1 MERAAP
7 ILIGYDGSENAR
19 DAIRHAGRL
28 FPGQP
33 AVVLHIWEPAELA
46 AIRYGAIGMSA
57 TSADGS
63 PTSAVEAAAE
73 RVAREGAALARGAGL
88 NATPQVA
95 RAVLPPWEMI
105 VRIADEVDA
114 SLVIIGSRGLRGLR
128 SLMLGSVSHQV
139 VHHAHQPVLLVPSP
153 ALAEERRRFA
163 TPAANPAATEV

>member
-1 MERAAP
+1 MEGATP

-19 DAIRHAGRL
+19 VAIQRAGQL
-28 FPGQP
+28 FPGQN

-57 TSADGS
+57 TGADGS
-63 PTSAVEAAAE
+63 ANTAVEAAAE
-73 RVAREGAALARGAGL
+73 HIAREGAKLAREVGL

-95 RAVLPPWEMI
+95 RAVLPTWEMI

-114 SLVIIGSRGLRGLR
+114 SLVIVGSRGARGLR

-139 VHHAHQPVLLVPSP
+139 VHHAQQPVLLVPSP
-153 ALAEERRRFA
+153 ALAEERRKLA
-163 TPAANPAATEV
+163 TPALNPIPAD

>member
-1 MERAAP
+1 MPRTTP
-7 ILIGYDGSENAR
+7 LLIGYDGSENAR
-19 DAIRHAGRL
+19 YAIQRAGQL
-28 FPGQP
+28 FPGQL

-57 TSADGS
+57 TSVDGS
-63 PTSAVEAAAE
+63 PNTAVELAAE
-73 RVAREGAALARGAGL
+73 AIAREGAELARKAGL

-95 RAVLPPWEMI
+95 RAVLPTWEMI

-114 SLVIIGSRGLRGLR
+114 SLVIVGSRGLRGLR

-139 VHHAHQPVLLVPSP
+139 VHHAQQPVLLVPSP

-163 TPAANPAATEV
+163 TPAATSTPAEV